1 MSGRALVVLV
11 LHVVAGPV
19 VPLHSAERRLSGAAF
34 VLVLVGL
41 VGGLALL
48 VVVDGLAEEPMGSA
62 LPGVDILRAG
72 GPRVLVLSFG
82 CCEGGRVHPECVQ
95 LFEHFD
101 LFNEL
106 VKVG

>member
-1 MSGRALVVLV
+1 MVS
-11 LHVVAGPV
+11 LHGIEHY
-19 VPLHSAERRLSGAAF
+19 LGGAA
-34 VLVLVGL
+34 LVLVFLGL